1 MIIMTISFP
10 HDGGN
15 TADGAI
21 SIASVPTQVNHG
33 DFHRL
38 QEWKRRALNGAEKDT
53 GEEEVIRYLITTES
67 C

>member
-15 TADGAI
+15 TDDGAI

-33 DFHRL
+33 GFHRL
-38 QEWKRRALNGAEKDT
+38 QECKRRALSGAEKDT